1 MEIGAAVL
9 DFFLHLDKHLSDVV
23 LQYGI
28 LSYGI
33 LFFIVFAETGLVIL
47 PFLPG
52 DSLLFAAGAL
62 SALGTLNFPLVL
74 VLFMVAA
81 IIGDTVNYA
90 IGKFFGKAIVD
101 NPKIP
106 FINQEHIDKTEQ
118 FYKKHGGKTI
128 ILARFVPIVRTFAP
142 FVAGVGSMHY
152 RTFIWYNIVGGI
164 VWVSLFTSAG
174 YFFGNME
181 VVQKNFHYVI
191 VAIIVLSVIP
201 MIYEYIQN
209 KRNPDV
215 PGVSEKNLEKI
226 VNE

>member
-1 MEIGAAVL
+1 MELGQTVL
-9 DFFLHLDKHLSDVV
+9 DFFLHLDKHLKEIVM
-23 LQYGI
+23 QYGFF
-28 LSYGI
+28 SYAI
-33 LFFIVFAETGLVIL
+33 LFGIVFAETGLVIL

-74 VLFMVAA
+74 ILFIVAA

-90 IGKFFGKAIVD
+90 IGRHFGKAIVD

-152 RTFIWYNIVGGI
+152 RTFIIYNIVGGI

-181 VVQKNFHYVI
+181 FVQEHFHYVI
-191 VAIIVLSVIP
+191 FAIIGLSIVP

-215 PGVSEKNLEKI
+215 PGVSGKKLEKI
-226 VNE
+226 VND